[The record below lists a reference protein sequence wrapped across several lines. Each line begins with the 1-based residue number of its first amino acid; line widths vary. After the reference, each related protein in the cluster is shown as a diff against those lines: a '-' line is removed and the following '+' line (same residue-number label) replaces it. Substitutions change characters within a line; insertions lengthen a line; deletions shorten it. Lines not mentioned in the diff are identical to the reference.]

1 MENMLCCHDL
11 ENTTLGGNT
20 KPSNMIHK
28 KWKKLNKRTICKI
41 RQWVDNSVFNHV
53 ACENNAHVLWSA
65 L

>member
-28 KWKKLNKRTICKI
+28 KWKKLNKKTICKI
-41 RQWVDNSVFNHV
+41 RQWVDNIVFNHV
-53 ACENNAHVLWSA
+53 A
-65 L
+65 